1 MPSLGHGAGEGLRQ
15 IGFRSVRECNNRSH
29 QFRVNLNVVSSG
41 SKELESSAF
50 AKRATLPTVT
60 HD

>member
-1 MPSLGHGAGEGLRQ
+1 MPSLGQGSGEGLRR
-15 IGFRSVRECNNRSH
+15 IGFGSVREFNNTSH
-29 QFRVNLNVVSSG
+29 QFRVNLNVVSCG